1 MTKFVMK
8 NTSNKLLLIN
18 ALSENTEYKLILD
31 IDRTSMKYLRYE

>member
-18 ALSENTEYKLILD
+18 ALSENTEYKLILV
-31 IDRTSMKYLRYE
+31 RTSMKYLRYE